1 MTGYTSGLAERL
13 YNQFKDG
20 TYLDVETY
28 PAGTT
33 REQAVKLFDDE
44 YGMIEPDAE
53 LAQWLD
59 GSLYYYYPTGDD
71 YQVELIERDGRY
83 VVTQTPANF
92 VASLAESY
100 TYQLKEGTDLE
111 NGYGLDAS
119 DFEYIH
125 WGVAGE
131 HAGDIS
137 VWFDPINLTV
147 GGDDFEPHS
156 VAPYTGDIDDQ
167 LSYQVSDMAYAIY
180 KGNPW

>member
-1 MTGYTSGLAERL
+1 MAGYTSGLAERL
-13 YNQFKDG
+13 YNRFKDG
-20 TYLDVETY
+20 TYLDIETY

-33 REQAVKLFDDE
+33 REQAVKLFDDD
-44 YGMIEPDAE
+44 YGLAESETE

-59 GSLYYYYPTGDD
+59 GSLDYLIGDD

-92 VASLAESY
+92 VSSLNESY

-131 HAGDIS
+131 HVGDIS

-147 GGDDFEPHS
+147 GGRDFEPHS

-167 LSYQVSDMAYAIY
+167 LSYSVSDMMYYIY
-180 KGNPW
+180 KGLPW